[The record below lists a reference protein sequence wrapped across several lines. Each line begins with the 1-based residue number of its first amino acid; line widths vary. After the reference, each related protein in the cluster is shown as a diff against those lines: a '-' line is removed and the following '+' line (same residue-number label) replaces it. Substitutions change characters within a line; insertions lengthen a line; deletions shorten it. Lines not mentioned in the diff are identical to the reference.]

1 MCVWF
6 PGECVCVCVWV
17 VFLEFVCECVHG
29 GVCNFL
35 VCKYVGVKVS
45 VVKGRV

>member
-1 MCVWF
+1 M
-6 PGECVCVCVWV
+6 CVWV
-17 VFLEFVCECVHG
+17 VFLELVCECVHG
-29 GVCNFL
+29 GVRNFL